1 MRPRDGK
8 TEGGVKRDLQKD
20 TGDAGDIDAF
30 LARVAATPAPRTDG
44 THRGRLLFGM
54 DATASRQRSWDQA
67 LHIQSE
73 MFETTRGLGGLDVQ
87 LVFYRGFG
95 ECKASKWFS
104 DATALRKAML
114 KVQCLGGR
122 TQIGRVLSRALKETR
137 DKPVQ
142 AVVFVGDSMEE
153 DADALCHQAGQ
164 LGLLKVPL
172 FLFQEGHDPDATS
185 VFRQMARLSGGAWCP
200 FDASSADRLKEL
212 LAAVAVYAAGGRK
225 ALADHGRSRG
235 GEIAGLLEQIR

>member
-1 MRPRDGK
+1 M
-8 TEGGVKRDLQKD
+8 KRDLQHGNGN
-20 TGDAGDIDAF
+20 TGDVDAF
-30 LARVAATPAPRTDG
+30 LAKVAATPTPQAG
-44 THRGRLLFGM
+44 SGQRGRLMFAM

-67 LHIQSE
+67 LHLQAE
-73 MFETTRGLGGLDVQ
+73 MFETTRSLGGLDVQ
-87 LVFYRGFG
+87 LLFYRGFG
-95 ECKASKWFS
+95 ECKASKWFG
-104 DATALRKAML
+104 DATALRNAML
-114 KVQCLGGR
+114 KVQCMGGR
-122 TQIGRVLSRALKETR
+122 TQIGRILSRALKETR
-137 DKPVQ
+137 DRPVQ

-200 FDASSADRLKEL
+200 FDASSANRLKEL

-225 ALADHGRSRG
+225 ALADHGRGRG
-235 GEIAGLLEQIR
+235 DEIAGLLEQIR

>member
-1 MRPRDGK
+1 M
-8 TEGGVKRDLQKD
+8 KRDLQNG
-20 TGDAGDIDAF
+20 TGQTPAGGAGGEVDAF
-30 LARVAATPAPRTDG
+30 LAKVAATPPPGHG
-44 THRGRLLFGM
+44 TARRGRLMFAM

-67 LHIQSE
+67 LHIQAE
-73 MFETTRGLGGLDVQ
+73 MFETTRSLGGLDIQ
-87 LVFYRGFG
+87 LLFYRGFG
-95 ECKASKWFS
+95 ECKASTWFS
-104 DATALRKAML
+104 DAVALRNAML

-122 TQIGRVLSRALKETR
+122 TQIGRILSRALRETR

-172 FLFQEGHDPDATS
+172 FLFQEGHDADATN

-212 LAAVAVYAAGGRK
+212 LAAVAVYAAGGRR
-225 ALADHGRSRG
+225 ALADHGRNSRAD
-235 GEIAGLLEQIR
+235 IAGLLEQIK